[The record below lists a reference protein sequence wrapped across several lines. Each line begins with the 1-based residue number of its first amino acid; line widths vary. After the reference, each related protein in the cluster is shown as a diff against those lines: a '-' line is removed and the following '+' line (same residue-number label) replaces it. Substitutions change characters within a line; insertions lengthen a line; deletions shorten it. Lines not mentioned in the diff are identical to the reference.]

1 MHRYTTMTSPVG
13 ELLLLGDGAALT
25 GVYLPDHKG
34 APTRNPGWRRDE
46 AAFTAAVDQLRGYF
60 AGERTTFDLPLAG
73 VGTAFQRRVWAAL
86 RDIPY
91 GETISYGELARRV
104 GGSPRA
110 VGTAN
115 GRNPLSIV
123 VPCHRVVAT
132 GGALTGYAGGLDAKR
147 ALLAHEATVRE
158 AEPRERRGHGT
169 PVGRPATDLD
179 RMQDVRQLLW

>member
-1 MHRYTTMTSPVG
+1 MHRYTTTTSPVG
-13 ELLLLGDGAALT
+13 ELLLLAGDEPDSHGDIALT

-34 APTRNPGWRRDE
+34 APLRDPAWRRDD
-46 AAFTAAVDQLRGYF
+46 AAFATVVDQLRAYF

-73 VGTAFQRRVWAAL
+73 AGTAFQRRVWAAL

-123 VPCHRVVAT
+123 VPCHRVVA
-132 GGALTGYAGGLDAKR
+132 GSGALTGYAGGLDAKR
-147 ALLAHEATVRE
+147 ALLAHEAALSRTR
-158 AEPRERRGHGT
+158 
-169 PVGRPATDLD
+169 
-179 RMQDVRQLLW
+179 LW

>member
-1 MHRYTTMTSPVG
+1 MHCYATMSSPVG

-34 APTRNPGWRRDE
+34 APTRDPGWRRDE
-46 AAFTAAVDQLRGYF
+46 AAFAAAVDQLRGYF

-132 GGALTGYAGGLDAKR
+132 GGALAGYAGGLDAKR
-147 ALLAHEATVRE
+147 ALLAHEAAVRD
-158 AEPRERRGHGT
+158 AEPQLGVVMAHPFR
-169 PVGRPATDLD
+169 RPATDVD
-179 RMQDVRQLLW
+179 RIDNVRQLLW